1 MSYPKFYDDVKTIK
15 TYDPIADILG
25 AFEDGLIKFRYIQ
38 VVKAAGHSC
47 PTVAGA
53 YLMTMKALD
62 KLYGDELPLRGGVEV
77 HFKESIDEG
86 VAGVIGNIIAQITG
100 ATLKSGFK
108 GLNGKF
114 ARDNL
119 MFFNSNIESSARFT
133 RLDSKQSVDVY
144 YNPNVIKV
152 NPKINELMPK
162 VLSNKASLDE
172 KIEFGELWQARVKR
186 ILIDEL
192 ENKELIRVES
202 V

>member
-25 AFEDGLIKFRYIQ
+25 AFEDGLVKFRYIQ

-62 KLYGDELPLRGGVEV
+62 KLYTDELPLRGGVEV

-100 ATLKSGFK
+100 ATVKSGFK

-119 MFFNSNIESSARFT
+119 MFYNSKIVSSARFT
-133 RLDSKQSVDVY
+133 RKDSGKSVDVY
-144 YNPNVIKV
+144 YNPDAVKA

-162 VLSNKASLDE
+162 VLSNEASLDE
-172 KIEFGELWQARVKR
+172 KKEFGELWQARVKK

-192 ENKELIRVES
+192 ENKELISVES